1 VVLGILG
8 IIGLMLVVAI
18 VAIFKAGDGSSKTS
32 VSAPTTTRTPTQPAT
47 ASTDSSSGKATSTIN
62 VRSGPGNGYEALGL
76 LRKGSQAKII
86 GRSDDGE
93 WLLIEYPA
101 HSNLHG
107 WVIASSME
115 TGLDLATLPVATP
128 ESLPMAIVP
137 TYPPDITVV
146 PEETAEATATAVI
159 TTTPAP
165 ALPDLVV
172 GGTLVSGGTLVVTVT
187 NQGTGALVSA
197 PIEVA
202 IYDAAGEQ
210 LLKSAS
216 LAAQNLNAGASID
229 VQTNYIAV
237 VGPTEVLVIVD
248 PNGKVT
254 ESDDTNNRLIVSLSP
269 KPTATAPVAT
279 HTPTPHP

>member
-1 VVLGILG
+1 MIGI
-8 IIGLMLVVAI
+8 MLVVAI
-18 VAIFKAGDGSSKTS
+18 VAVFVAGDGNKTS
-32 VSAPTTTRTPTQPAT
+32 VTAPTAARTPTQRAT
-47 ASTDSSSGKATSTIN
+47 ASTGSSSGKATSTIN
-62 VRSGPGNGYEALGL
+62 VRSGPSNGYEALGL
-76 LRKGSQAKII
+76 LRRGSQAKVI

-101 HSNLHG
+101 NSNLHG
-107 WVIASSME
+107 WVVASSLE
-115 TGLDLATLPVATP
+115 TSLDLAALPVATP

-137 TYPPDITVV
+137 TYPPELTVV
-146 PEETAEATATAVI
+146 PEETAEATATAV

-172 GGTLVSGGTLVVTVT
+172 SGTLVSGGTLVVTVT
-187 NQGTGALVSA
+187 NQGTGGVKGA

-202 IYDAAGEQ
+202 VYDVSGEQ

-248 PNGKVT
+248 PNGEVT

-279 HTPTPHP
+279 HTPHP